1 MLLFKCV
8 HWSYFKVFL
17 ICWGLGISLTSYST
31 IIILVSMRLLTACS
45 QIFCLVLVMIWSHGA
60 HRHAVEMELAFNLC
74 SSFLLPPS
82 AEIPGLCPCPVSVG
96 FNEAWLSILGG
107 SPENI
112 SAWSCS
118 NWSFHVCILT
128 LKNKKARCNIFLE
141 NRFFPLNLLSRVFFC
156 FHSWQTINTVS
167 EVIRGYQVNQDYF
180 ASVNAPSNPPR

>member
-1 MLLFKCV
+1 MSIDPILKRFSDLLGTGDKS
-8 HWSYFKVFL
+8 HLLQY
-17 ICWGLGISLTSYST
+17 

-60 HRHAVEMELAFNLC
+60 HRHAVEMGLVFNLC

-82 AEIPGLCPCPVSVG
+82 AKIPGVCPCPASVG
-96 FNEAWLSILGG
+96 FNEAWLGILGG

-118 NWSFHVCILT
+118 NWSFHVWILT
-128 LKNKKARCNIFLE
+128 LKNKKARCKIFLE
-141 NRFFPLNLLSRVFFC
+141 NRFFPLNLLSIVFFC

-167 EVIRGYQVNQDYF
+167 EVIRGCQVNQDYF